1 MPKRYEREIEEILR
15 NLERPESK
23 SEAGSGKRWGEP
35 VNRRTDPRRRVRQ
48 PHLSLTFSFS
58 ERLLLI
64 AIGAVLISGGYAYL
78 KGQDLISLVFALLS
92 VICLLLVI
100 YIQFRP
106 LYSRRSRSYSY
117 QNITITPLRRDPI
130 TILRTRWNLFKLR
143 KRYRQ
148 KNENE
153 PR

>member
-1 MPKRYEREIEEILR
+1 MPNKYEREIEEILR
-15 NLERPESK
+15 NLEQPESK
-23 SEAGSGKRWGEP
+23 SKAGSVKRWGES
-35 VNRRTDPRRRVRQ
+35 VDRRTDPHRRMRQ
-48 PHLSLTFSFS
+48 PHLALTVSFS

-64 AIGAVLISGGYAYL
+64 AIVAVLISGGYAYL
-78 KGQDLISLVFALLS
+78 RGQDLISLVFALLS
-92 VICLLLVI
+92 VVCLLLVI

-106 LYSRRSRSYSY
+106 FHSRRPRSYSY
-117 QNITITPLRRDPI
+117 QNITITPLRPDFL

-143 KRYRQ
+143 RRYRQ